1 MDQNYRNI
9 FYTLEYDAMLNGKL
23 VDLTRF
29 FTECNFLV
37 WTTNVYLYSHGRRSS
52 AKKTAFT
59 PELQSTTTEEQRP
72 AANNGRADL
81 LTARRKV
88 RQGVA

>member
-1 MDQNYRNI
+1 MI
-9 FYTLEYDAMLNGKL
+9 EKM
-23 VDLTRF
+23 VDVARF
-29 FTECNFLV
+29 FTECNFFV
-37 WTTNVYLYSHGRRSS
+37 WTTNIYLYPHGRRSS

-72 AANNGRADL
+72 AANNGRVDL
-81 LTARRKV
+81 LTDRRKV